1 MARKLL
7 KLFVL
12 VVLLGAIAWG
22 MAKLAH
28 PVAVSGDSS
37 AITK

>member
-7 KLFVL
+7 KLLVL

-22 MAKLAH
+22 MNKLMHPAH
-28 PVAVSGDSS
+28 VSGDAGSL
-37 AITK
+37 IK